1 MNTSIPLPEHA
12 APTSAATIQA
22 TPYGGLSA
30 AFTSHYDDL
39 VAHVR
44 RQIASRGGDR
54 ASAHDVVHDVCVELI
69 TTPPQQIIHTPLA
82 FLREVVTR
90 RAIDR
95 YRVESGRRAWVE
107 SRDELPDCCDEGA
120 AGRDPE
126 CIACGRQ
133 RLKILAG
140 AIDTLPPRCRDVF
153 IMHKIH
159 ELPQREVADHLGI
172 ALKTVEK
179 HLRLGVQACSKALLA
194 AA

>member
-1 MNTSIPLPEHA
+1 VNTAPPFAERAASIRSAPHA
-12 APTSAATIQA
+12 
-22 TPYGGLSA
+22 GLTA
-30 AFTSHYDDL
+30 AFASHYDDL

-44 RQIASRGGDR
+44 RHIAHRGGDR
-54 ASAHDVVHDVCVELI
+54 ATAHDVVHDVCLELI
-69 TTPPQQIIHTPLA
+69 TTPPQQVIHAPLA
-82 FLREVVTR
+82 FLREVVAR

-107 SRDELPDCCDEGA
+107 SSDELPECCDEGA

-140 AIDTLPPRCRDVF
+140 AIDALPPRCRDVF

-159 ELPQREVADHLGI
+159 ELPQREVADQLGI

-179 HLRLGVQACSKALLA
+179 HLRLGVLACSKAMLA

>member
-1 MNTSIPLPEHA
+1 LNTSPPLAECA
-12 APTSAATIQA
+12 APIVAA
-22 TPYGGLSA
+22 PHDGLTA
-30 AFTSHYDDL
+30 AFASHYDDL

-44 RQIASRGGDR
+44 RHIAYRGGDR
-54 ASAHDVVHDVCVELI
+54 ATAHDVVHDACLELI
-69 TTPPQQIIHTPLA
+69 ATPPQQAIHTPLA
-82 FLREVVTR
+82 FLREVVAR

-107 SRDELPDCCDEGA
+107 SSDDLPDRCDEGA

-140 AIDTLPPRCRDVF
+140 AIDSLPPRCRDVF

-179 HLRLGVQACSKALLA
+179 HLRLGLLACSKALLA